1 VRDMGILS
9 ANSSGQDDRL
19 NNLLSC
25 LERAAKARD
34 ERRRVGMQIGGRLSA
49 PCHDIPFAGAANIL
63 GNPKS
68 DCQLQPATPRPAT
81 ASDADLERIR
91 TVIQGLQVGRPV
103 RRLPRAAQL
112 SPISDL
118 AAIDSQ
124 RTIPT
129 RVSIDLNK
137 LPKRTLQRP
146 RRAFSGGTGFLVAG
160 TIAAAWAGYFV
171 VASRPPAVDFEAP
184 SRALSETRLVP
195 LSALPQA
202 DLRSTRLK
210 GLTAGDKA
218 APEPQLTV
226 ISESKPPENWIEPRL
241 PQTLSAMEYKAT
253 TGERN
258 ERPESSLVEQASP
271 KSGADAAVRGLDIK
285 PLIENLVS
293 PAGVQVSACFPSAS
307 AVRQEYPEAWPSWTL
322 RAAGHEG
329 TKCWHATTRAT
340 AHDHRGEMAPKRPAV
355 GTTENIGPFP

>member
-1 VRDMGILS
+1 MGILS

-25 LERAAKARD
+25 LERAEKARD
-34 ERRRVGMQIGGRLSA
+34 ERRRVGMQSGGRLSD
-49 PCHDIPFAGAANIL
+49 PCHDVPFAGAANIL
-63 GNPKS
+63 GNPNG
-68 DCQLQPATPRPAT
+68 DCQLQPATPRTAT
-81 ASDADLERIR
+81 ASNADLERIR
-91 TVIQGLQVGRPV
+91 TVIHGLQEGRPV

-112 SPISDL
+112 SPIPGL

-137 LPKRTLQRP
+137 LPTRTLRRP
-146 RRAFSGGTGFLVAG
+146 RRAFSRGTAFLVAG

-184 SRALSETRLVP
+184 SRALNETQLVP

-202 DLRSTRLK
+202 DLPSTRLK

-218 APEPQLTV
+218 APEPQLTA
-226 ISESKPPENWIEPRL
+226 IPEGKPPENWIEPRL

-271 KSGADAAVRGLDIK
+271 KSGADAALRELDTK
-285 PLIENLVS
+285 PLIETENLVS